1 MFRKHHGRRA
11 LVRML
16 LWITAAAIV
25 IAGAAFA
32 AGTVPENEE
41 KLFVRFEGME
51 WTFSSGA
58 GGWSTD
64 LRIQPDGTFTGTFHD
79 SEMGETAEEYP
90 DGTVYYCEFSGKFSA
105 VAQEDGNTWK
115 LHVDE
120 LRYKDEV
127 EQETIED
134 GIRFVATSSYGIELG
149 DELTLYQPGT
159 PLETL
164 TESMRFWSHT
174 FGTDALNTTALQK
187 WFMFSEKQD
196 AGFVGDLTDP
206 TVSIASPW
214 ETLSAEQ
221 LKALTA
227 LPLNL
232 PEGAE
237 QEAYRWYRM
246 DEIAEMQFTWK
257 NAEFCFRAQNAE
269 PQENSVKDISGMY
282 FTWEHE
288 EPVKINGNR
297 GTIGLMQS
305 GTGDM
310 VERCIWYD
318 EARKSA
324 YSLSVTAPD
333 VDGLDL
339 TAVAENIVNAGR

>member
-1 MFRKHHGRRA
+1 MFRKPNGRKPFIR
-11 LVRML
+11 LL
-16 LWITAAAIV
+16 LWMMAAVMLI
-25 IAGAAFA
+25 IGAAFA
-32 AGTVPENEE
+32 AGTVPENGE
-41 KLFVRFEGME
+41 KLFARFEGME

-64 LRIQPDGTFTGTFHD
+64 LRIQPDGIFNGTFHD
-79 SEMGETAEEYP
+79 SEMGETADEYP
-90 DGTVYYCEFSGKFSA
+90 NGTVYYCEFSGKFSA
-105 VAQEDGNTWK
+105 AAQEDGNTLK

-120 LRYKDEV
+120 LKQKDETDK
-127 EQETIED
+127 EIIED

-159 PLETL
+159 PLEEL
-164 TESMRFWSHT
+164 TESMRFWAHT
-174 FGTDALNTTALQK
+174 FGTEAQNTNALQK
-187 WFMFSEKQD
+187 WFMYSEKQD

-206 TVSIASPW
+206 GVSIASPW

-232 PEGAE
+232 PEDAE
-237 QEAYRWYRM
+237 QTAYRWYRM

-257 NAEFCFRAQNAE
+257 NGDFCFRAQNTE
-269 PQENSVKDISGMY
+269 PQEDSVKDISGLY
-282 FTWEHE
+282 FTWEYE

-297 GTIGLMQS
+297 GTIGLVQS

-318 EARKSA
+318 DARQTV

-339 TAVAENIVNAGR
+339 IAVAENIITTIR

>member
-1 MFRKHHGRRA
+1 MFRKPCRKKA
-11 LVRML
+11 LIRLL
-16 LWITAAAIV
+16 LWMTAAVMLI
-25 IAGAAFA
+25 IGAAFA
-32 AGTVPENEE
+32 AGAVPENGE
-41 KLFVRFEGME
+41 KLFARFEGME

-64 LRIQPDGTFTGTFHD
+64 LRIQPDGTFSGTFHD
-79 SEMGETAEEYP
+79 SEMGETADEYP

-105 VAQEDGNTWK
+105 ADQGNGNTWI

-120 LRYKDEV
+120 LKQKDETD
-127 EQETIED
+127 QETIED

-149 DELTLYQPGT
+149 DDLTLYQPGT
-159 PLETL
+159 PLEEL
-164 TESMRFWSHT
+164 TESMRFWAHA
-174 FGTDALNTTALQK
+174 FGTEAQNTNALQK
-187 WFMFSEKQD
+187 WFMYSEKQD

-206 TVSIASPW
+206 GVSIASPW

-232 PEGAE
+232 PEGSE
-237 QEAYRWYRM
+237 QAAYRWYRM

-257 NAEFCFRAQNAE
+257 NGDFCFRAQNTE
-269 PQENSVKDISGMY
+269 PQEDSVKDISGLY
-282 FTWEHE
+282 FTWEYE

-297 GTIGLMQS
+297 GLIGLVQS
-305 GTGDM
+305 GTGSM

-318 EARKSA
+318 ASRQSV
-324 YSLSVTAPD
+324 YSLSVTADD

-339 TAVAENIVNAGR
+339 AALAESITTPAR

>member
-1 MFRKHHGRRA
+1 MFRKYHGRRTFI
-11 LVRML
+11 RML
-16 LWITAAAIV
+16 LWISAAAIV

-32 AGTVPENEE
+32 AGAVPENGET
-41 KLFVRFEGME
+41 LFARFEGME
-51 WTFSSGA
+51 WSFSSGA

-64 LRIQPDGTFTGTFHD
+64 MRIQPDGIFSGTFHD

-90 DGTVYYCEFSGKFSA
+90 NGTVYYCEFTGKFS
-105 VAQEDGNTWK
+105 VKAQEDEYTWK

-120 LRYKDEV
+120 LTQKAETDK
-127 EQETIED
+127 ETIED
-134 GIRFVATSSYGIELG
+134 GIRFVATASYGIDLG

-159 PLETL
+159 PLEEL
-164 TESMRFWSHT
+164 TESMRFWAHA
-174 FGTDALNTTALQK
+174 FGTEAQNTNALQK
-187 WFMFSEKQD
+187 WFMYSEKQD

-206 TVSIASPW
+206 GVSIASPW

-232 PEGAE
+232 PEGSE
-237 QEAYRWYRM
+237 QAAYRWYRM

-257 NAEFCFRAQNAE
+257 NGDFCFRAQNTE
-269 PQENSVKDISGMY
+269 PQEDSVKDISGLY
-282 FTWEHE
+282 FTWEYE

-297 GTIGLMQS
+297 GVIGLVQS
-305 GTGDM
+305 GTGSM

-318 EARKSA
+318 ASRQSV
-324 YSLSVTAPD
+324 YSLSVTADD

-339 TAVAENIVNAGR
+339 AALAESIITPAR

>member
-1 MFRKHHGRRA
+1 MFRKPNGRKPFIR
-11 LVRML
+11 LL
-16 LWITAAAIV
+16 LWMMAAVMLI
-25 IAGAAFA
+25 IGAAFA
-32 AGTVPENEE
+32 AGTVPENGE
-41 KLFVRFEGME
+41 KLFARFEGME

-64 LRIQPDGTFTGTFHD
+64 LQIQPDGTFTGVFHD
-79 SEMGETAEEYP
+79 SEMGETADEYP

-105 VAQEDGNTWK
+105 AAQEDGSTWK

-120 LRYKDEV
+120 LKQKDETDK
-127 EQETIED
+127 ETIED

-149 DELTLYQPGT
+149 DELMLYQPGT
-159 PLETL
+159 ALEAL
-164 TESMRFWSHT
+164 TESMRFWAHT
-174 FGTDALNTTALQK
+174 FGTEAQNTTVLQK
-187 WFMFSEKQD
+187 WFMYSEKLD

-206 TVSIASPW
+206 AVSIASPW
-214 ETLSAEQ
+214 ETISADQ

-227 LPLNL
+227 LPRSL
-232 PEGAE
+232 PEGVE
-237 QEAYRWYRM
+237 QEACRWYRM

-257 NAEFCFRAQNAE
+257 DGDFCFRAQNAA
-269 PQENSVKDISGMY
+269 PQEDSVKDISGLY
-282 FTWEHE
+282 FTWEYE
-288 EPVKINGNR
+288 EPVEINGNK
-297 GTIGLMQS
+297 GFIGLVQS

-318 EARKSA
+318 DARQTA

-339 TAVAENIVNAGR
+339 TAVAENIVTDVR